1 MEVIINGIKY
11 IPEKDKTVEVGGIA
25 YSNIGNWLLNIHCSL
40 LREWMSY
47 VKKGEGES
55 QEAINLSER
64 TNKFEEYTKEFLG
77 FEFNSD
83 KATFVEVKK

>member
-1 MEVIINGIKY
+1 
-11 IPEKDKTVEVGGIA
+11 
-25 YSNIGNWLLNIHCSL
+25 
-40 LREWMSY
+40 MSY

-55 QEAINLSER
+55 QEAINLSDKA
-64 TNKFEEYTKEFLG
+64 NKFEEYTKEFLG